1 MYSIGRCLHLLSKC
15 TSPDPEL
22 QWRVGEGEEGKGEE
36 GRLGEAVHRST
47 LSTVMRKKEASQAE
61 VCN

>member
-22 QWRVGEGEEGKGEE
+22 QWRVEEGEEGKGEE
-36 GRLGEAVHRST
+36 GRLGEAVNRST

>member
-1 MYSIGRCLHLLSKC
+1 VYSIGRCLHLLSKC

-36 GRLGEAVHRST
+36 GRLGEGVHCST
-47 LSTVMRKKEASQAE
+47 LSTVMRTKEASQAE
-61 VCN
+61 VRN